1 MTQPLDGK
9 TALVT
14 GGGGPAMG
22 SAHCRALAA
31 KGAHV
36 VVQDVREDHAA
47 AVVDDIHGRGG
58 SAEAMAGDITDVD
71 TFLLSLN
78 EVASSTGGIDILVNH
93 AGISGMSTPLEQIDH
108 GFFDRM
114 IAVTVRAAFFIT
126 QALVPGMKDKGY
138 GKIVN
143 IASDFSMYGSPSA
156 SHYTAAKS
164 ALLGLT
170 KSWARELGPSGIRVN
185 AVAPSLMVSELTRAS
200 VGDTFLESE
209 GAAAPFG
216 RLAEPDEVAAVVAFL
231 ACPES
236 DFITGQTISPN
247 GGRTIVG
254 I

>member
-1 MTQPLDGK
+1 MSKPLDGK

-31 KGAHV
+31 EGAHV
-36 VVQDVREDHAA
+36 LVQDLRGDHAEKVA
-47 AVVDDIHGRGG
+47 ASIVAQGG
-58 SAEAMAGDITDVD
+58 SAEAIAGDITETDAIVEQIAAR
-71 TFLLSLN
+71 S
-78 EVASSTGGIDILVNH
+78 AARGGIDILVNH
-93 AGISGMSTPLEQIDH
+93 AGVSGLSAQFEKIDGH
-108 GFFDRM
+108 DFDRM
-114 IAVTVRAAFFIT
+114 MNVSVRAAFFIT
-126 QALVPGMKDKGY
+126 QAVVPGMKAKGY
-138 GKIVN
+138 GKIIN
-143 IASDFSMYGSPSA
+143 ISSDFSMYGSPSA

-170 KSWARELGPSGIRVN
+170 KSWAREFAPHGIRVN
-185 AVAPSLMVSELTRAS
+185 AVAPSLMVSELTRES
-200 VGDTFLESE
+200 TGDAFLASE
-209 GAAAPFG
+209 GARAPFG

-231 ACPES
+231 ATPAS